1 MSNNDKP
8 LKPGQVLA
16 THISAGQSGI
26 YSGTHL
32 EHGAAY
38 RVDEAWGGGAI
49 LKKLEGSDNR
59 QSKLPVSDEDLELF
73 AAKKKFGRESY
84 AEAISRIIREA
95 RDVR

>member
-1 MSNNDKP
+1 MSAGKP

-16 THISAGQSGI
+16 THITTGQSGI
-26 YSGTHL
+26 HSGTAL

-49 LKKLEGSDNR
+49 LKKLVGSETR

-73 AAKKKFGRESY
+73 ATKKKFGRESY
-84 AEAISRIIREA
+84 AEGIARIIREA